1 MTGLYPRRESAD
13 EILEAAMV
21 KSFLK
26 KLRRSKSKFLI
37 LSLFLHA
44 SFFLFLVV
52 QHLRP
57 LPPPASEV
65 VEVSYEP
72 PATPIPPTS
81 KDKTDKR
88 SKPRVLPKQVVEQ
101 SEHRIND
108 EKTDTR
114 FLSRFDQT
122 VIKQTRS
129 KDSGAFN
136 NTPDIA
142 NARSG
147 ALDGQK
153 AKSKVTKSPDTNKG
167 ELPKL
172 SDLRPQFSLTPT
184 ATPEDVPNPGH
195 PSQTD
200 DYLKDVNVGAQT
212 LLSTKEF
219 VFYSYYQR
227 IKDQLRQNWEPTV
240 REKVKILYRKGR
252 TIASSHDRVTQ
263 VMITLDPRG
272 VLERVDVL
280 NESGV
285 KDLDDAAIEAFRKSA
300 PFPNPPKGIVDPDG
314 HIHIRWDFIL
324 EA

>member
-1 MTGLYPRRESAD
+1 M
-13 EILEAAMV
+13 
-21 KSFLK
+21 LK
-26 KLRRSKSKFLI
+26 RLKQSKSKFLI
-37 LSLFLHA
+37 LSLLLHVCA
-44 SFFLFLVV
+44 WLFLLVHEI
-52 QHLRP
+52 QTPRP
-57 LPPPASEV
+57 AQEV

-72 PATPIPPTS
+72 PPTPVLPQT
-81 KDKTDKR
+81 KDKNPN
-88 SKPRVLPKQVVEQ
+88 KPKTRVLPKQVVEQ

-122 VIKQTRS
+122 VIKQTRA
-129 KDSGAFN
+129 KDAGAFN
-136 NTPDIA
+136 NTPEVA
-142 NARSG
+142 NAQSG

-153 AKSKVTKSPDTNKG
+153 VKSKAKARDLTKG

-172 SDLRPQFSLTPT
+172 SDLQPQYSVTPT
-184 ATPEDVPNPGH
+184 ATPENVPNPGH

-200 DYLKDVNVGAQT
+200 DYLKDVNVGNQT

-227 IKDQLRQNWEPTV
+227 IKEQLRQNWEPTV
-240 REKVKILYRKGR
+240 REKVKIMYRKGR
-252 TIASSHDRVTQ
+252 SIASAHDRVTQ

-272 VLERVDVL
+272 FLERVDVL
-280 NESGV
+280 GESGV